1 MASESLAMVKVALPT
16 RTARESLVKVALLT
30 AGASPVKVALATA
43 SGSQPTA
50 ASGSRYMMAVPVKP
64 DTKRVA
70 LREGA
75 DCQVI

>member
-1 MASESLAMVKVALPT
+1 MASESPAMVKVALPT

-50 ASGSRYMMAVPVKP
+50 ASRYMMAVPVKP